1 MFDACER
8 VVPPRAAAVPTTP
21 GSFLWCEQS
30 LNLIN
35 VIFWNVIHISLIR
48 VLPPSS
54 FTRAF
59 SLATTP
65 LERRNSYQFN
75 KGLARPR
82 LLVLSRYQ
90 PTPREKRNSYQCN
103 KRTVPHPRLLVLSPY
118 PPPPPLQRKRNSY
131 QFNKG
136 IIPLAVYPCFFP
148 THHPPG
154 KNVVHIGFNN
164 KGTIP
169 LPFICAFSL
178 SFHLTHE
185 P

>member
-118 PPPPPLQRKRNSY
+118 PPPPPSSE
-131 QFNKG
+131 
-136 IIPLAVYPCFFP
+136 
-148 THHPPG
+148 
-154 KNVVHIGFNN
+154 NVIHISL
-164 KGTIP
+164 IRV
-169 LPFICAFSL
+169 LSLSPFTRAFSL
-178 SFHLTHE
+178 PTT
-185 P
+185 PQGKT